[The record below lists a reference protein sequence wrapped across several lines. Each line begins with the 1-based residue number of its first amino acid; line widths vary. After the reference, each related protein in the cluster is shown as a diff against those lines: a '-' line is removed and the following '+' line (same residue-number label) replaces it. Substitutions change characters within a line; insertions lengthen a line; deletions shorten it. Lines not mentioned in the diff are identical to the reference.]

1 MKQFSALNRDP
12 KARYNHWRKKCEV
25 GDCGNGRK
33 QRKRE
38 EYTEKKGTFFLLY
51 GSQVLVKWNKATR
64 VEFVDPKKPHRTCLV
79 GFLSVGERKL

>member
-1 MKQFSALNRDP
+1 MKLGIVEMEENKEKEKNTQ
-12 KARYNHWRKKCEV
+12 KKRV
-25 GDCGNGRK
+25 
-33 QRKRE
+33 
-38 EYTEKKGTFFLLY
+38 FFLLY

>member
-25 GDCGNGRK
+25 GDCENGRK

-38 EYTEKKGTFFLLY
+38 EYTEKKGLFI
-51 GSQVLVKWNKATR
+51 
-64 VEFVDPKKPHRTCLV
+64 
-79 GFLSVGERKL
+79 

>member
-25 GDCGNGRK
+25 GDCENGRK

-38 EYTEKKGTFFLLY
+38 EYTEKKGTFFFVIWVTSF
-51 GSQVLVKWNKATR
+51 GE
-64 VEFVDPKKPHRTCLV
+64 VEQGNT
-79 GFLSVGERKL
+79 S

>member
-25 GDCGNGRK
+25 GDCENGRK

-38 EYTEKKGTFFLLY
+38 EYTEKEGLFFVIWVTSF
-51 GSQVLVKWNKATR
+51 GE
-64 VEFVDPKKPHRTCLV
+64 VEQGNT
-79 GFLSVGERKL
+79 S